1 MEVRD
6 KVESSST
13 LEVYMFLVPIATL
26 LNGLLTPAHISKRGR
41 RPPG

>member
-6 KVESSST
+6 KVESRSI

-26 LNGLLTPAHISKRGR
+26 LNGLFTPAHIGKRGH
-41 RPPG
+41 RPPV